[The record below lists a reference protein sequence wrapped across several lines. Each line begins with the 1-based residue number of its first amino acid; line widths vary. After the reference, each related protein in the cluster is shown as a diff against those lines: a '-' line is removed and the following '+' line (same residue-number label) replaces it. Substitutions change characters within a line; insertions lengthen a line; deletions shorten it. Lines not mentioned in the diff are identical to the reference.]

1 MAGEST
7 EPISNTERDAV
18 TGIQI
23 IAKTMTGWTIGY
35 NMASSDTVS
44 ALKSMME
51 ECMTIE
57 REKQCLI
64 YGHVRLENARTLGS
78 YTKGDHMMIYVHTIV
93 RITLMMP
100 NAKRVCLYVPTV
112 DTVEVIKDW
121 LCIMEG
127 IPPTQQRLMFAGQE
141 LEDWRT
147 LGDYG
152 IGEGCTLFLCP
163 VLQSQ

>member
-1 MAGEST
+1 MFLAGKGA
-7 EPISNTERDAV
+7 EPI
-18 TGIQI
+18 IQI
-23 IAKTMTGWTIGY
+23 IVKTPTGRTIGY

-44 ALKSMME
+44 ALKSMIE
-51 ECMTIE
+51 EHMAIE

-78 YTKGDHMMIYVHTIV
+78 YTTGDQMMIYVHAIV

-100 NAKRVCLYVPTV
+100 NARRVCLYIPTV
-112 DTVEVIKDW
+112 DTVEVLKDW
-121 LCIMEG
+121 ICTMEG
-127 IPPTQQRLMFAGQE
+127 VQPNQQRLMFAGQE